1 MLRTFLSKMSV
12 VRGWLPAYV
21 LSVMPVG
28 WRRASLPQSS
38 TKHAGDE
45 SHGPDLGHVP
55 FFNQS
60 QWPWWWK
67 HVDWLGLDHMIFLHW
82 NEDIGK
88 SFMQAMW
95 TKIGAQAD
103 SLRRPATCFRLH
115 LPSHFNQ
122 SSTPRALVSCL
133 SSLRPR
139 HMPPHASPNW
149 NAWVPPSV
157 HPNSFL

>member
-1 MLRTFLSKMSV
+1 MRSSKGIIRTLSFPLLTLFWTCVDTFLKQDVYGKRMAAS
-12 VRGWLPAYV
+12 LCP
-21 LSVMPVG
+21 LSDG

-55 FFNQS
+55 FFNQL

-67 HVDWLGLDHMIFLHW
+67 HFDWLGLDHMIFLHW

-103 SLRRPATCFRLH
+103 SLRRPGDTQKKTHTQFFKIFL
-115 LPSHFNQ
+115 LIPLNLKKTTLFEI
-122 SSTPRALVSCL
+122 LV
-133 SSLRPR
+133 
-139 HMPPHASPNW
+139 
-149 NAWVPPSV
+149 
-157 HPNSFL
+157 